1 MNEQYEQPVE
11 RLVADHLENKCIGL
25 NEALEE
31 LNLDP
36 KLAEDAEF
44 CMSLDF
50 HILCCTDCG
59 YWQLP
64 CMMQENHK
72 GEDVCENCL
81 DND

>member
-50 HILCCTDCG
+50 HILC
-59 YWQLP
+59 
-64 CMMQENHK
+64 
-72 GEDVCENCL
+72 
-81 DND
+81 